1 MKELLKTINLTKD
14 YKKFKLKD
22 INISINAGDIYG
34 LVGPN
39 GAGKTTLLKLIAN
52 HENPS
57 SGYIETFG
65 REGDV
70 SRKVGLDEMGFMI
83 DMNSMYSYLS
93 GYDNLVYIAK
103 LRGLNIKDKY
113 VEELFK
119 FFKIDSFK
127 KRKFKSYST
136 GMKQRVQLV
145 AALLNRPKILV
156 LDEPVNGLD
165 PDGILELRNYL
176 KKYAKENEAA
186 IIISSHILSELD
198 MIATRYGF
206 IKNGEILEEISA
218 EDLKQK
224 GENYTVLEFYPEDLE
239 EGIATLE
246 EKNVLK
252 DYKVFENN
260 IVNIYEDV
268 NLKEIQKILA
278 SKEIYLKSSTKKEES
293 LEEYYVNLMGGQNE

>member
-14 YKKFKLKD
+14 YKKFKLNNV
-22 INISINAGDIYG
+22 NISINAGDIYG

-57 SGYIETFG
+57 SGHIETFG
-65 REGDV
+65 REGEV
-70 SRKVGLDEMGFMI
+70 SRKAGLDEMGFMI

-103 LRGLNIKDKY
+103 LRGIDIKEKY

-119 FFKIDSFK
+119 FFKIEAFK
-127 KRKFKSYST
+127 KRKFKTYST

-176 KKYAKENEAA
+176 KKYANENEAA

-224 GENYTVLEFYPEDLE
+224 GERYTVLEFYPEDLE
-239 EGIATLE
+239 EGLATLE
-246 EKNVLK
+246 ESNILK
-252 DYKVFENN
+252 DYKVLENN
-260 IVNIYEDV
+260 RVKIYEDID
-268 NLKEIQKILA
+268 LKDVQKTLA
-278 SKEIYLKSSTKKEES
+278 SKEIYLKSSSMKEES